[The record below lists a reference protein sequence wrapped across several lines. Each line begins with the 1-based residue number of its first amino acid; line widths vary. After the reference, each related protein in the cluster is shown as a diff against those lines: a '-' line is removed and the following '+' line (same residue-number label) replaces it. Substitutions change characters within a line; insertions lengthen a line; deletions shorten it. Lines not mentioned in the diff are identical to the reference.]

1 MLVRRCT
8 NLWCSGG
15 LKTRFIT
22 GEIRIMKG
30 DQRIVEV
37 DCITHV
43 YPDMT
48 KVQICG
54 LDFIVNQGERVSI
67 LGSNGCGK
75 TTLLK
80 HLLGVLVPKNG
91 SVRVLGGDPG
101 KEYST
106 IRKKVGVVMQDVD
119 EQILGPTVYDDILF
133 APLNY
138 GIEKKKAAAMAK
150 AVIEKLSLEPIQMK
164 IVNYLSGGEKKKVAL
179 AGALVMEPDLLI
191 LDEPFTGLDPLS
203 RRDLIRILNG
213 LNEEKGITFIMT
225 LHEVDLVSE
234 VADVLY
240 LMHGHGDLSERGRP
254 EEIFGRFKDLESFN
268 LEEPTLTR
276 LFKGLKKKGLD
287 FGAPLQIEDAIQLIK
302 KNWDEAFKSPNR
314 AVIDGEM
321 GSFGEGENFK

>member
-1 MLVRRCT
+1 V
-8 NLWCSGG
+8 
-15 LKTRFIT
+15 K
-22 GEIRIMKG
+22 E
-30 DQRIVEV
+30 DDRIVEV

-54 LDFIVNQGERVSI
+54 LDFIVNRGERVSI

-80 HLLGVLVPKNG
+80 HLLGVLIPKDG
-91 SVRVLGGDPG
+91 SVKVFGVDPG
-101 KEYST
+101 KEFSK

-138 GIEKKKAAAMAK
+138 GIERKKAAAMAK
-150 AVIEKLSLEPIQMK
+150 VVIEKLNLEPIQMK

-203 RRDLIRILNG
+203 RRDFIQILNE
-213 LNEEKGITFIMT
+213 LNKEKGVTFIIT
-225 LHEVDLVSE
+225 LHEVDLVVE
-234 VADVLY
+234 MTDILY
-240 LMHGHGDLSERGRP
+240 LMHGHGDLSERGKP
-254 EEIFGRFKDLESFN
+254 DEIFGKFKNLESYN
-268 LEEPTLTR
+268 LEEPTLTK
-276 LFKGLKKKGLD
+276 LFKGLKKEGLD
-287 FGAPLQIEDAIQLIK
+287 FGDPLRIDEAIQSIK
-302 KNWDEAFKSPNR
+302 KHWDEAKR
-314 AVIDGEM
+314 
-321 GSFGEGENFK
+321 

>member
-1 MLVRRCT
+1 M
-8 NLWCSGG
+8 
-15 LKTRFIT
+15 KQ
-22 GEIRIMKG
+22 GE
-30 DQRIVEV
+30 RIVEV

-80 HLLGVLVPKNG
+80 HLLGVLVPKDG
-91 SVRVLGGDPG
+91 SVRVFGLDPG
-101 KEYST
+101 REYSK
-106 IRKKVGVVMQDVD
+106 IRQRIGVVMQDVD

-138 GIEKKKAAAMAK
+138 GTERAK
-150 AVIEKLSLEPIQMK
+150 AERLAKEVIERLNIGSIQGK
-164 IVNYLSGGEKKKVAL
+164 IVHYLSGGEKKKVAL
-179 AGALVMEPDLLI
+179 AGALVLEPDLII

-203 RRDLIRILNG
+203 RRDLVQILNE
-213 LNEEKGITFIMT
+213 LNREKGTTLIMT

-234 VADVLY
+234 VTDILY

-254 EEIFGRFKDLESFN
+254 EEIFGKFKDLEQFN
-268 LEEPTLTR
+268 LEEPTLAK
-276 LFKGLKKKGLD
+276 LFKGLKKEGLD
-287 FGAPLQIEDAIQLIK
+287 LGSPLHLDEAIQSIK
-302 KNWDEAFKSPNR
+302 KHWDDTK
-314 AVIDGEM
+314 
-321 GSFGEGENFK
+321 K

>member
-1 MLVRRCT
+1 
-8 NLWCSGG
+8 
-15 LKTRFIT
+15 
-22 GEIRIMKG
+22 MKE

-80 HLLGVLVPKNG
+80 HLLGVLVPKDG
-91 SVRVLGGDPG
+91 SVKVFGVNPG
-101 KEYST
+101 KEFSK
-106 IRKKVGVVMQDVD
+106 IRERVGVVMQDVD

-138 GIEKKKAAAMAK
+138 GIERKKAGAMAK
-150 AVIEKLSLEPIQMK
+150 DVIEKLNLESIQKK

-179 AGALVMEPDLLI
+179 AGALVMEPELLI
-191 LDEPFTGLDPLS
+191 LDEPFTGLDPVS
-203 RRDLIRILNG
+203 RRDFIQILNE
-213 LNEEKGITFIMT
+213 LNKEKGITFIVT
-225 LHEVDLVSE
+225 LHEVDLVPE
-234 VADVLY
+234 MTDILY

-254 EEIFGRFKDLESFN
+254 DEIFGKFKDLGSYN
-268 LEEPTLTR
+268 LEEPTLTK
-276 LFKGLKKKGLD
+276 LFKGLKEEGLD
-287 FGAPLQIEDAIQLIK
+287 FGEPLFINEAIQSIK
-302 KNWDEAFKSPNR
+302 KHWDETK
-314 AVIDGEM
+314 
-321 GSFGEGENFK
+321 K

>member
-1 MLVRRCT
+1 ME
-8 NLWCSGG
+8 N
-15 LKTRFIT
+15 
-22 GEIRIMKG
+22 GE
-30 DQRIVEV
+30 RIVEV

-67 LGSNGCGK
+67 LGANGCGK

-80 HLLGVLVPKNG
+80 HLMGVLVPRDG
-91 SVRVLGGDPG
+91 SVKVFGVDPG
-101 KEYST
+101 KEYKK
-106 IRKKVGVVMQDVD
+106 IRERIGVVMQDVD

-138 GIEKKKAAAMAK
+138 GLGKSEAERKAK
-150 AVIEKLSLEPIQMK
+150 EVIERLNIEPIQGR
-164 IVNYLSGGEKKKVAL
+164 IVHYLSGGEKKKVAL

-191 LDEPFTGLDPLS
+191 LDEPFTGLDPTS
-203 RRDLIRILNG
+203 RRDFIKT
-213 LNEEKGITFIMT
+213 LNELNKERGISFIMT

-234 VADVLY
+234 VSDILY

-276 LFKGLKKKGLD
+276 LFKGLKKEGLD
-287 FGAPLQIEDAIQLIK
+287 FGDPLQIDEAIRMIK
-302 KNWDEAFKSPNR
+302 KQWNEIK
-314 AVIDGEM
+314 
-321 GSFGEGENFK
+321 K

>member
-1 MLVRRCT
+1 ME
-8 NLWCSGG
+8 N
-15 LKTRFIT
+15 
-22 GEIRIMKG
+22 GERV
-30 DQRIVEV
+30 VEV

-67 LGSNGCGK
+67 LGANGCGK

-80 HLLGVLVPKNG
+80 HLMGVLVPRDGAVKVFG
-91 SVRVLGGDPG
+91 VDPG
-101 KEYST
+101 KEYNK
-106 IRKKVGVVMQDVD
+106 IRERIGVVMQDVD

-138 GIEKKKAAAMAK
+138 GIERKKAEALAK
-150 AVIEKLSLEPIQMK
+150 DVIERLNIESIQGK
-164 IVNYLSGGEKKKVAL
+164 IVHYLSGGEKKKVAL

-191 LDEPFTGLDPLS
+191 LDEPFTGLDPTS
-203 RRDLIRILNG
+203 RRDFIKT
-213 LNEEKGITFIMT
+213 LNELNKEKGISFIMT

-234 VADVLY
+234 VSDILY

-276 LFKGLKKKGLD
+276 LFKGLKKEGLD
-287 FGAPLQIEDAIQLIK
+287 FGDPLRIDEAIEAIK
-302 KNWDEAFKSPNR
+302 KRWDETK
-314 AVIDGEM
+314 
-321 GSFGEGENFK
+321 K

>member
-1 MLVRRCT
+1 MK
-8 NLWCSGG
+8 N
-15 LKTRFIT
+15 
-22 GEIRIMKG
+22 GE
-30 DQRIVEV
+30 RIVEV

-67 LGSNGCGK
+67 LGANGCGK

-80 HLLGVLVPKNG
+80 HLMGVLVPRDG
-91 SVRVLGGDPG
+91 SVKVFGVDPG
-101 KEYST
+101 KEYKK
-106 IRKKVGVVMQDVD
+106 IRERIGVVMQDVD

-138 GIEKKKAAAMAK
+138 GLGKSEAERKAK
-150 AVIEKLSLEPIQMK
+150 EVIERLNIEPIQGR
-164 IVNYLSGGEKKKVAL
+164 IVHYLSGGEKKKVAL

-191 LDEPFTGLDPLS
+191 LDEPFTGLDPTS
-203 RRDLIRILNG
+203 RRDFIKT
-213 LNEEKGITFIMT
+213 LNELNKEKGISFIMT

-234 VADVLY
+234 VSDILY

-276 LFKGLKKKGLD
+276 LFKGLKKEGLD
-287 FGAPLQIEDAIQLIK
+287 FGDPLQIDEAIRMIK
-302 KNWDEAFKSPNR
+302 KQWNDKKKWKNGTLE
-314 AVIDGEM
+314 
-321 GSFGEGENFK
+321 

>member
-1 MLVRRCT
+1 M
-8 NLWCSGG
+8 
-15 LKTRFIT
+15 KQ
-22 GEIRIMKG
+22 GE
-30 DQRIVEV
+30 RIVEV

-80 HLLGVLVPKNG
+80 HLLGVLVPKDG
-91 SVRVLGGDPG
+91 SVKVFGLDPG
-101 KEYST
+101 KEYSK
-106 IRKKVGVVMQDVD
+106 IRERIGVVMQDVD

-138 GIEKKKAAAMAK
+138 GIERAKAEALAK
-150 AVIEKLSLEPIQMK
+150 AVIEKLNIESIQRK

-179 AGALVMEPDLLI
+179 AGALVLGPALLI
-191 LDEPFTGLDPLS
+191 LDEPFTGLDPVS
-203 RRDLIRILNG
+203 RRDLIEILNE
-213 LNEEKGITFIMT
+213 LNREKGVTLIMT

-234 VADVLY
+234 VTDVLY

-254 EEIFGRFKDLESFN
+254 AEIFGKIKDLGSFN
-268 LEEPTLTR
+268 LEEPTLTK
-276 LFKGLKKKGLD
+276 LFKGLKKEGLD
-287 FGAPLQIEDAIQLIK
+287 FGEPLHMDEAIQSIK
-302 KNWDEAFKSPNR
+302 KHWDETIKK
-314 AVIDGEM
+314 M
-321 GSFGEGENFK
+321 